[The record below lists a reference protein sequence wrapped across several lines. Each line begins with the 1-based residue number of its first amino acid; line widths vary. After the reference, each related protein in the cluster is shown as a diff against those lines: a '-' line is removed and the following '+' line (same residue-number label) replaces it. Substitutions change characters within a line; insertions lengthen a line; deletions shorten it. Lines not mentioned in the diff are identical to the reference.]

1 MVQIQKAQSVAQA
14 ISVMVDASMIA
25 SQDAKRLAA
34 LVQRSSDQEDA
45 EDEGAPD
52 PAAYKS
58 HSGSLIETLEG
69 LLDKAKEELD
79 AARKSETNAQHN
91 FQMLKQSI
99 EDELKFGNKD
109 LAQAKKDIATSKGT
123 KAAAEGDL
131 AMTEKDLAEDEEVV
145 KTLHQDCMEAA
156 QDFEAEVKSRGEE
169 LSALA
174 EAKKV
179 ISEAAGGAEGVVY
192 GGLQV
197 PSLLQEEQSRLSTGT
212 DLANYEAVRFVR
224 KLAREYKD
232 P

>member
-14 ISVMVDASMIA
+14 ISVMVDAAMIA

-45 EDEGAPD
+45 DDAGAPD

-58 HSGSLIETLEG
+58 HSGNLIETLEG

-79 AARKSETNAQHN
+79 AARKSETSAQHN

-109 LAQAKKDIATSKGT
+109 MAQAKKDIATSKGT

-131 AMTEKDLAEDEEVV
+131 AMTEKDLAEDEEV

-179 ISEAAGGAEGVVY
+179 ISETTGGAEEVAY
-192 GGLQV
+192 SALQA
-197 PSLLQEEQSRLSTGT
+197 PSLL
-212 DLANYEAVRFVR
+212 
-224 KLAREYKD
+224 
-232 P
+232 